1 MINERKAS
9 KCRRRICIRT
19 HSVVI
24 LGHCRGGCKTGPIK
38 PERREKLNDFS
49 RRTSVKE
56 SPTATTNTTSAR
68 RTESNVF
75 LVVGQ
80 AKNSKGYVPNH
91 LGCTC
96 PFCIHND
103 LQKSFGRTNGYY
115 DVLCAILNARGQRY
129 NDKKKLS
136 P

>member
-56 SPTATTNTTSAR
+56 SPTATTTTTSAR
-68 RTESNVF
+68 QTESNVF
-75 LVVGQ
+75 LVVGK
-80 AKNSKGYVPNH
+80 AKNSKGYIITY
-91 LGCTC
+91 L
-96 PFCIHND
+96 FLARLAMLIII
-103 LQKSFGRTNGYY
+103 QKSFGRTNGYY